1 MSEAIQVALI
11 SGLITLAGT
20 VLTVI
25 FTSRKSN
32 QAMETRLAVQE
43 NKIDNLSDEVRKH
56 NGYGERIPKLEE
68 RVDGL
73 SNRVTLLE
81 NNLK

>member
-11 SGLITLAGT
+11 SGFITLAGT
-20 VLTVI
+20 FLTVI
-25 FTSRKSN
+25 FSARKTN
-32 QAMETRLAVQE
+32 NAMETKIAVAE
-43 NKIDNLSDEVRKH
+43 TKIDNLANEVKKH

-73 SNRVTLLE
+73 SDRLERLE